1 MATRTINSMLW
12 TVGCIV
18 LFALIFAST
27 PAAANGPFCAQRAKL
42 IEGLSAKFQESRK
55 GVGITGTGTGALEV
69 YASEEGTWTIV
80 VTTTR
85 GKTCILASG
94 HSWQTTPKAAVHGPG
109 A

>member
-1 MATRTINSMLW
+1 MASRKFNGMIW
-12 TVGCIV
+12 TLACIV
-18 LFALIFAST
+18 LFALVLASA
-27 PAAANGPFCAQRAKL
+27 PAAASGPYCAQRAKL
-42 IEGLSAKFQESRK
+42 IEGLSAKFQEHRK

-80 VTTTR
+80 VTTTQ

-94 HSWQTTPKAAVHGPG
+94 HSWQTTPKAVVQGPG

>member
-18 LFALIFAST
+18 LLAVIFAST
-27 PAAANGPFCAQRAKL
+27 PAAASGPFCAQRAKL
-42 IEGLSAKFQESRK
+42 IEGLSTKYQESRK

-80 VTTTR
+80 VTTTHGR
-85 GKTCILASG
+85 TCILASG
-94 HSWQTTPKAAVHGPG
+94 HSWQATPKTTAPGPG